1 MINRIRLF
9 AALAT
14 FATSV
19 SVIDAADYA
28 GAFLETTV
36 GARGLGMG
44 GAFTA
49 AVDDAS
55 ATYWNPA
62 GLARNRGKGIVAAVQ
77 PRSLDRKQSS
87 IAGTFNGRGGLG
99 FGFAWVHAGVDDI
112 VGRTGS
118 GSPSGNIENRENALI
133 FGLGVPLNPRLSIGF
148 SVKAIR
154 HEIKAPQLGSSLGKG
169 RALDLGLVYALPGDV
184 RVGLALRNISGR
196 VSWSVDR
203 RGGQTSK
210 SKDQLPTTVALGV
223 AHSPRVGVTIALDA
237 QSSNVETTL
246 STGVEWKVN
255 PTLSVGG
262 GLNRAGSESN
272 VGYPAFFVAVRPMQ
286 IDRFQ
291 LHYTYLTDDL
301 DAGALF
307 VAGLSLQW

>member
-1 MINRIRLF
+1 ML
-9 AALAT
+9 AALTTLAV
-14 FATSV
+14 SV
-19 SVIDAADYA
+19 SAIDAADYA

-62 GLARNRGKGIVAAVQ
+62 GLARNRGRGIVASVQ

-87 IAGTFNGRGGLG
+87 IAGAFNGRGGLG
-99 FGFAWVHAGVDDI
+99 FGFAWIHAGVDDI

-118 GSPSGNIENRENALI
+118 GAPFGNIENGENALI
-133 FGLGVPLNPRLSIGF
+133 FGLGIPLNPRLSIGF
-148 SVKAIR
+148 AVKTIR
-154 HEIKAPQLGSSLGKG
+154 HEIKVPGAGSSSGTG
-169 RALDLGLVYALPGDV
+169 RALDLGLVYTLP
-184 RVGLALRNISGR
+184 RETTVGMALRNISGR
-196 VSWSVDR
+196 VSWSVEQR
-203 RGGQTSK
+203 AGQTSK
-210 SKDQLPTTVALGV
+210 SKDQLPTTMALGV
-223 AHSPRVGVTIALDA
+223 AHSPREGVTIALDV

-246 STGVEWKVN
+246 STGVGWKVN
-255 PTLSVGG
+255 PMLSVGG

-272 VGYPAFFVAVRPMQ
+272 VGYPAFSVAVRPMQ